1 MKKPII
7 VNLFGGPGSGKSTTA
22 AGVFNKLKLAGVNC
36 EIVTE
41 FAKHV
46 TWKKDLNT
54 LRNQIYVFAKQHDRM
69 FHLKE
74 QVDVIITDSPIIMG
88 LIYTDWSTVSESFE
102 QLVVDEFARPD
113 AVNVNIFINRVKPY
127 NPIGRNQTAEE
138 AIAKDNDIYK
148 LLNKYS
154 IDYTYVDG
162 DEDAARDITKH
173 ILGMLNVEKTE
184 TITVPMSRESLL
196 ELTQVGKEESFQF
209 ISGIN
214 KIPVNDI
221 VSVTVLQEAGIQP
234 MVHIKYKI

>member
-1 MKKPII
+1 
-7 VNLFGGPGSGKSTTA
+7 
-22 AGVFNKLKLAGVNC
+22 
-36 EIVTE
+36 
-41 FAKHV
+41 
-46 TWKKDLNT
+46 
-54 LRNQIYVFAKQHDRM
+54 
-69 FHLKE
+69 
-74 QVDVIITDSPIIMG
+74 
-88 LIYTDWSTVSESFE
+88 
-102 QLVVDEFARPD
+102 
-113 AVNVNIFINRVKPY
+113 VNVNIFINRVKPY
-127 NPIGRNQTAEE
+127 NPSGRNQTLEE
-138 AIAKDNDIYK
+138 AIAKDEDIYK

-209 ISGIN
+209 ISDIN

-221 VSVTVLQEAGIQP
+221 VSVTVLQEAGVQP